1 MQRLKKKND
10 NDNNLV
16 AEEKDS
22 SLEVPNDELETQFS
36 ACTMKHKMYK
46 IKKRKTWM
54 MIVMMTMKET
64 AKGCTQGKR
73 KEEDHKKENE
83 KLNNI

>member
-22 SLEVPNDELETQFS
+22 SLEVPNDELETQFN
-36 ACTMKHKMYK
+36 ACTMRHKMYK
-46 IKKRKTWM
+46 IKKKL
-54 MIVMMTMKET
+54 
-64 AKGCTQGKR
+64 
-73 KEEDHKKENE
+73 KKDMDDERW
-83 KLNNI
+83 L